1 MGTHKMSLFITF
13 EGGEGCGKTTQS
25 RALRGE
31 LLRMSRQAMLIHEP
45 GGTKLGMRIS
55 YLLKWAK
62 SVSISPTAELLMFNA
77 SRANLVDE
85 TIRPALSQGTIVI
98 CDRFTDSTIA
108 YQGFGRGLDIQA
120 VKQVCDI
127 ATGALKPD
135 LTVLMDIPAE
145 EGLRR
150 KADSAVGPS
159 GVDRF
164 EEADLDFHK
173 RVRRGYLSMA
183 AEEPS
188 RWFVLDATRPK
199 NEIKRVIWERVEGL
213 LAEKD

>member
-1 MGTHKMSLFITF
+1 MSLFITF

-31 LLRMSRQAMLIHEP
+31 LMRTSRQAMLIHEP
-45 GGTKLGMRIS
+45 GGTKLGTRIS

-62 SVSISPTAELLMFNA
+62 SISISPTAELLLFNA
-77 SRANLVDE
+77 SRANLVDD
-85 TIRPALSQGTIVI
+85 TIRPALSQGTFVI

-108 YQGFGRGLDIQA
+108 YQGYGRGLDLQT
-120 VKQVCDI
+120 VRNVCDT
-127 ATGALKPD
+127 ATGGLKPH
-135 LTVLMDIPAE
+135 LTILMDIPAE

-150 KADSAVGPS
+150 KAEKASS
-159 GVDRF
+159 RSQVDRF

-173 RVRRGYLSMA
+173 RVRQGYLRMA

-199 NEIKRVIWERVEGL
+199 TEIKKVIWGKVKAL
-213 LAEKD
+213 LAERG